1 MRGQKDLRLVAALA
15 LACAALALLIPVEGI
30 SLVFAIPLVLV
41 LPGYAIAAVAFARRD
56 LPWPQFLLL
65 SIALSLATLIL
76 GSLLLNYLG
85 GVRPLSWALLLVI
98 VVIACCRGAAIRRGT
113 AGRAPAWPRP
123 RPRRLQLAML
133 LAAVAAATGAIV
145 LSATPVP
152 VDDALGY
159 TQLWVLPE
167 AGSEGRE
174 AQVGV
179 RSQQQGPANY
189 DLRIRIGE
197 DEVVKRSFELAPG
210 ESRIVKLRAP
220 PGASGTLPVIATLLL
235 HNRPTSVYRR
245 VKGTLVVSPE
255 QR

>member
-15 LACAALALLIPVEGI
+15 LVCAVLALLIPVEGVA
-30 SLVFAIPLVLV
+30 LVFGAPLALL

-65 SIALSLATLIL
+65 SVALSLTTLIL

-85 GVRPLSWALLLVI
+85 GVHPLSWALLLVL
-98 VVIACCRGAAIRRGT
+98 VVLACCRGAAIRRGRS
-113 AGRAPAWPRP
+113 GRAPAWPRP
-123 RPRRLQLAML
+123 RPNRLQLATL

-145 LSATPVP
+145 LSATSVP

-159 TQLWVLPE
+159 TQLWILPE
-167 AGSEGRE
+167 AGTGGRE

-179 RSQQQGPANY
+179 RSQQQDPVDY
-189 DLRIRIGE
+189 DLRVRIGD
-197 DEVVKRSFELAPG
+197 DELVKRSFELAPG
-210 ESRIVKLRAP
+210 ETRIVKLRAP
-220 PGASGTLPVIATLLL
+220 PGASGTLPVVATLLL

-245 VKGTLVVSPE
+245 VKGTLVASPE
-255 QR
+255 PR